1 MDVINALVAR
11 PASLRLTLA
20 AALAGAWL
28 PASFVLTV
36 VTVMVVQQLLGPDYV
51 IEETRGAVLLSSVG
65 AAWLGLA
72 GAFWLRRVAR
82 LVGLTATRGALLMTA
97 IAHAVLTI
105 AAVFGLGRL
114 EQHFVEDGHATIPLH
129 NMFTLLFVPTVLVC
143 SALLCA
149 CVALALRVRLLA
161 GRLALRGGAAA
172 ALTFLALN
180 VLQDLLGRRVGG
192 PNAGATATMITVA
205 LIGNL
210 GAAMA
215 MSVVVVRGLRAWSR
229 QEVVTHA

>member
-1 MDVINALVAR
+1 MGAINAAVAR
-11 PASLRLTLA
+11 PAAPRLTLA
-20 AALAGAWL
+20 AALAGVCL
-28 PASFVLTV
+28 PGSFVLTV
-36 VTVMVVQQLLGPDYV
+36 ATVMVVQQLLSPAFV
-51 IEETRGAVLLSSVG
+51 IEETPGAMLLISVG
-65 AAWLGLA
+65 VAWLSVA

-82 LVGLTATRGALLMTA
+82 LAGLTATRGAMLMTA
-97 IAHAVLTI
+97 VAHAVLTI

-114 EQHFVEDGHATIPLH
+114 ERYFVEDGHATMPLH
-129 NMFTLLFVPTVLVC
+129 QLFTLLFVPVVLVC
-143 SALLCA
+143 AALLCA
-149 CVALALRVRLLA
+149 CAALALRARPLTW
-161 GRLALRGGAAA
+161 RLAWRGGLAA

-215 MSVVVVRGLRAWSR
+215 MSAVVVRELRAWGSH
-229 QEVVTHA
+229 EPV